1 MALAKDI
8 MGGGFSAGQAQAIQG
23 TIAPTVSA
31 AGTVITDATD
41 LVASNNYVSTVA
53 ASSGVQLPS
62 VPLGD
67 SVMVYNGGANAL
79 KVYPQDTSST
89 INSAAAGVAVT
100 CPVNTLMTF
109 HRWTSTKWV
118 ASMSA

>member
-23 TIAPTVSA
+23 AINSAVTA

-41 LVASNNYVSTVA
+41 LVASNNYISTAA

-67 SVMVYNGGANAL
+67 SLCVYNGGANAV
-79 KVYPQDTSST
+79 KVYPHSST
-89 INSAAAGVAVT
+89 GTINAGSAGAAVT

-109 HRWTSTKWV
+109 RRWTTTKWV
-118 ASMSA
+118 AMLSA

>member
-23 TIAPTVSA
+23 TINPSVSA

-41 LVASNNYVSTVA
+41 LVASNNYISTAA

-67 SVMVYNGGANAL
+67 SLDVFNGGANPVQ
-79 KVYPQDTSST
+79 VYPHASTAT
-89 INSAAAGVAVT
+89 INAGSAGAAVT

-109 HRWTSTKWV
+109 RRWTNTKWI

>member
-23 TIAPTVSA
+23 TINASVSA

-41 LVASNNYVSTVA
+41 LTASNNLITTAA

-67 SVMVYNGGANAL
+67 SVMVYNGGANAV
-79 KVYPQDTSST
+79 KVYPHATTAQ
-89 INSAAAGVAVT
+89 INSAAVGVGVT
-100 CPVNTLMTF
+100 LPINTLMQF
-109 HRWTSTKWV
+109 YRWSSTRWV

>member
-23 TIAPTVSA
+23 TINSAVSA

-41 LVASNNYVSTVA
+41 LDASNNYISTAA

-67 SVMVYNGGANAL
+67 SVLVYNGGANPV
-79 KVYPQDTSST
+79 KVYPHDASST
-89 INSAAAGVAVT
+89 INSASAGVAVS
-100 CPVNTLMTF
+100 CPVNTLMSF
-109 HRWTSTKWV
+109 YRWTSTKWV
-118 ASMSA
+118 AGMSA

>member
-23 TIAPTVSA
+23 TINPSVSA

-41 LVASNNYVSTVA
+41 LTASNNYVSTVA
-53 ASSGVQLPS
+53 ASTGVQLPS

-67 SVMVYNGGANAL
+67 SVDVYNGGANAL
-79 KVYPQDTSST
+79 KVYPHASTGT

-100 CPVNTLMTF
+100 CPTNTLMTF
-109 HRWTSTKWV
+109 KRWTTTKWV
-118 ASMSA
+118 AMMSA

>member
-23 TIAPTVSA
+23 TINSAVSA

-41 LVASNNYVSTVA
+41 LDASNNYISTAA

-67 SVMVYNGGANAL
+67 SVLVYNGGANPV
-79 KVYPQDTSST
+79 KVYPPDTSST
-89 INSAAAGVAVT
+89 INSASAGVAVL
-100 CPVNTLMTF
+100 CPVNTLMSF
-109 HRWTSTKWV
+109 YRWTSTKWV
-118 ASMSA
+118 AGMSA

>member
-23 TIAPTVSA
+23 AINSAVTA

-41 LVASNNYVSTVA
+41 LVASNNYISTAA

-67 SVMVYNGGANAL
+67 SLCVYNGGANAV
-79 KVYPQDTSST
+79 KVYPHSSTGT

-109 HRWTSTKWV
+109 RRWTATKWV

>member
-23 TIAPTVSA
+23 AINSSVTA

-41 LVASNNYVSTVA
+41 LVASNNYISTAA

-67 SVMVYNGGANAL
+67 SILVYNGGANPV
-79 KVYPQDTSST
+79 KVYPHASTGT
-89 INSAAAGVAVT
+89 INSAAAGVAVI
-100 CPVNTLMTF
+100 CPINTLMEF
-109 HRWTSTKWV
+109 HRWTNTKWV
-118 ASMSA
+118 ARMSA